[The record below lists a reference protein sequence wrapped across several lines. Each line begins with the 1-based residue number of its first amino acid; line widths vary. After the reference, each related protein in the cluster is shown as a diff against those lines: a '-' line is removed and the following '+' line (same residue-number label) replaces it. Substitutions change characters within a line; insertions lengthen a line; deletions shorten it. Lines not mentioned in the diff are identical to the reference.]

1 MAIGNPTIPC
11 LASGYDFSS
20 NNLLLRAAPRK
31 LRRLRLKKLVCYPED
46 IPPDHAIT
54 RPKKKAE
61 AAGKR
66 AAGVRKAED
75 KVPAELVK
83 TKAAAENGE
92 GRTSKEDC

>member
-1 MAIGNPTIPC
+1 MMREKGTKMAE
-11 LASGYDFSS
+11 S
-20 NNLLLRAAPRK
+20 RA
-31 LRRLRLKKLVCYPED
+31 
-46 IPPDHAIT
+46 IFDHAIT

-75 KVPAELVK
+75 KVTAELVK